1 MKWIQAS
8 IVVLV
13 VAWII
18 AKTRKVEKMTD
29 EKVVNNVIKEIR
41 RARPE
46 LMPIETMYIDPDGS
60 SRFLFINTETY
71 AGEIYDYS
79 KKSGVIRDVQG
90 ISDKPILYD
99 YVKV

>member
-8 IVVLV
+8 IVVLIV
-13 VAWII
+13 SLIFL
-18 AKTRKVEKMTD
+18 KTRKVEKMTD
-29 EKVVNNVIKEIR
+29 EKVVDSVIKKIR
-41 RARPE
+41 SVRPE
-46 LMPIETMYIDPDGS
+46 LVPIETMYIDPDGS
-60 SRFLFINTETY
+60 SRFLFLNTDTY

-79 KKSGVIRDVQG
+79 KKTGVMRDVQG